1 MKLKA
6 MLVDDELPI
15 LNNLNYVLPWENMNI
30 EVVTLAR
37 NGAEAME
44 GVRMHHPDIILCDIR
59 MPIMD
64 GMTFLEEV
72 RKIDSACEILMLT
85 GYQEFEYART
95 AIQFGVRDYILKP
108 IDYEKLELTVRKI
121 ANSLLAERAEQRK
134 KETQWDKVAHLAYE
148 KILYDVL
155 MGLSTVGE
163 HHLLPLDEQD
173 ADDLIFTCLLVDIE
187 GYSQKSLHWTDQE
200 RKLWNFAVGNV
211 LKEALLPFQL
221 KYSALQIREGEW
233 CVLIE
238 HQNGDASDA
247 DLSAQSWLQTLQ
259 QAVSDNVK
267 LSVSVGVY
275 PGTVSF
281 DGLSDAYKNIQR
293 IMLQHAG
300 SNRIFSV
307 TEENLENQETN
318 RSLWNILEEI
328 VSGLRQLERAKLDKA
343 LQNLQRCLAA
353 NDVQLPI
360 KSEPFMNYV
369 LIQLLREM
377 REMEVVTS
385 QEEEAVWKKLQYS
398 MGLKD
403 VMETIVHLT
412 DHALETALSKKTS
425 ELFMISAKEY
435 IHRCLSSDIGVEE
448 VADHLGISNSY
459 FSLLFKAHF
468 GETFVEYVTK
478 QRMEQAKSML
488 RASDKSIAKI
498 CALVGYAQR
507 RYFTK
512 VFQKY
517 TGMTPSEY
525 REAKEGR
532 GDETE

>member
-37 NGAEAME
+37 NGSEAME

-59 MPIMD
+59 MPVMD
-64 GMTFLEEV
+64 GMTFLAEV
-72 RKIDSACEILMLT
+72 RKIDSVCEILMLT

-108 IDYEKLELTVRKI
+108 IDYEKLEQTIRKI
-121 ANSLLAERAEQRK
+121 ADSLFAGRAERMK
-134 KETQWDKVAHLAYE
+134 KATQWVKVAHLAYE

-155 MGLSTVGE
+155 MGLSAAGD
-163 HHLLPLDEQD
+163 HHLLLLDDVVQ
-173 ADDLIFTCLLVDIE
+173 DDLKFTFLLVDIE
-187 GYSQKSLHWTDQE
+187 GYSQSSLHWTDSE

-211 LKEALLPFQL
+211 LKEALLPFEL

-238 HQNGDASDA
+238 HHHGDASDA
-247 DLSAQSWLQTLQ
+247 SLLAQAWLQTLQ
-259 QAVSDNVK
+259 KAVSDNVK
-267 LSVSVGVY
+267 LSVSAGVY
-275 PGTVSF
+275 PGLVSF
-281 DGLSDAYKNIQR
+281 DGLSHAYKNMQR

-318 RSLWNILEEI
+318 QSLWNVMEEI
-328 VSGLRQLERAKLDKA
+328 VSGLRQLERTKMEKA

-353 NDVQLPI
+353 DDVQLPI
-360 KSEPFMNYV
+360 KSGPFMNYV

-377 REMEVVTS
+377 REMDVVTS
-385 QEEEAVWKKLQYS
+385 QQEEAVWKKLQFS
-398 MGLKD
+398 MSMKD

-412 DHALETALSKKTS
+412 DHALETALGKKTS
-425 ELFMISAKEY
+425 ELLMISAREY
-435 IHRCLSSDIGVEE
+435 IHRSLSSDIGVEE
-448 VADHLGISNSY
+448 IADHLGISNSY

-478 QRMEQAKSML
+478 QRMEQAKSLL
-488 RASDKSIAKI
+488 RVSDNSITKI
-498 CALVGYAQR
+498 CAMVGYAQR

-525 REAKEGR
+525 RESKGGR
-532 GDETE
+532 GGGPG

>member
-15 LNNLNYVLPWENMNI
+15 LNNLNRVLPWDNMDI
-30 EVVTLAR
+30 EVVKLAR
-37 NGAEAME
+37 NGSEAME
-44 GVRMHHPDIILCDIR
+44 GVRLHRPDIILCDIR

-64 GMTFLEEV
+64 GMTFLAEV
-72 RKIDSACEILMLT
+72 RKIDSVCEILMLT

-108 IDYEKLELTVRKI
+108 IDYDKLEKTVRKI
-121 ANSLLAERAEQRK
+121 ADSLLAERAMRMK
-134 KETQWDKVAHLAYE
+134 KDSQWDKAAHLAND

-155 MGLSTVGE
+155 MGLSAADE
-163 HHLLPLDEQD
+163 HHLLPFDDQD
-173 ADDLIFTCLLVDIE
+173 ADDLIFTFLLVDIE
-187 GYSQKSLHWTDQE
+187 GYSQHSLHWTDKE

-211 LKEALLPFQL
+211 LREALLQFQL

-238 HQNGDASDA
+238 HHHSDASDA
-247 DLSAQSWLQTLQ
+247 SLSAQVWLQTLQ
-259 QAVSDNVK
+259 NAVSDNVK
-267 LSVSVGVY
+267 LSVNVGVY

-281 DGLSDAYKNIQR
+281 DGLAGAYKNMQR

-307 TEENLENQETN
+307 TEENLENQEAN
-318 RSLWNILEEI
+318 RSLWNIMEEI
-328 VSGLRQLERAKLDKA
+328 MSGLRQLERTKMDKA
-343 LQNLQRCLAA
+343 LQNLRFYLAA
-353 NDVQLPI
+353 DDVQFPI
-360 KSEPFMNYV
+360 KSESFMSYL

-377 REMEVVTS
+377 REMDIVTS
-385 QEEEAVWKKLQYS
+385 KLEESVWKKLQYS
-398 MGLKD
+398 MSMKD

-425 ELFMISAKEY
+425 ELLMISAKEY

-459 FSLLFKAHF
+459 FSLLFKAYF

-498 CALVGYAQR
+498 CSLVGFAQR

-525 REAKEGR
+525 REIKG
-532 GDETE
+532 GSGGETG